1 MDPVRTAEI
10 DILRYLIAH
19 QDARD
24 TLAGIETWWLPAS
37 KPYGVADIAAA
48 LRHLEARQLVRVW
61 KPAFGEPVYGRY
73 SADPGPIEKD
83 IQGMGGSR

>member
-10 DILRYLIAH
+10 EILRYLIAH

-24 TLAGIETWWLPAS
+24 TLTGIENWWLPAS
-37 KPYGVADIAAA
+37 RQYGVADIAAA
-48 LRHLEARQLVRVW
+48 LRHLEDRQLIRVW

-73 SADPGPIEKD
+73 SPDPAPVEEY
-83 IQGMGGSR
+83 MRRLR